1 MSKLQTRIILFII
14 LLAFSFGIYYMING
28 NNVDDSKDVADS
40 DNSEGSIEGDENSTA
55 DEDVVKEDSVEEKE
69 EESEEESEEDSE
81 EESEE
86 ETVINIATVV
96 DNNWSPYNTKGDLD
110 VDGLNWK
117 IYRPLALMLTFV
129 ESKYDLNTSYDQI
142 RDLQVRYLSGEK
154 IVYDEQIES
163 FTIKVDGKTL
173 AEQHRLYDA
182 SLTDEQRQSDIETY
196 NKYLQLN
203 AYSPI
208 QYYISM
214 ILFTSVHIGTTYDE
228 KQATINKLITSYN
241 ISVDEF
247 HRELN
252 KIYIVDNIPL
262 YAYDEQA

>member
-1 MSKLQTRIILFII
+1 
-14 LLAFSFGIYYMING
+14 
-28 NNVDDSKDVADS
+28 
-40 DNSEGSIEGDENSTA
+40 
-55 DEDVVKEDSVEEKE
+55 
-69 EESEEESEEDSE
+69 
-81 EESEE
+81 
-86 ETVINIATVV
+86 
-96 DNNWSPYNTKGDLD
+96 
-110 VDGLNWK
+110 
-117 IYRPLALMLTFV
+117 MLTFV

>member
-1 MSKLQTRIILFII
+1 M
-14 LLAFSFGIYYMING
+14 
-28 NNVDDSKDVADS
+28 
-40 DNSEGSIEGDENSTA
+40 
-55 DEDVVKEDSVEEKE
+55 
-69 EESEEESEEDSE
+69 
-81 EESEE
+81 
-86 ETVINIATVV
+86 
-96 DNNWSPYNTKGDLD
+96 
-110 VDGLNWK
+110 
-117 IYRPLALMLTFV
+117 
-129 ESKYDLNTSYDQI
+129 
-142 RDLQVRYLSGEK
+142 
-154 IVYDEQIES
+154 
-163 FTIKVDGKTL
+163 

-196 NKYLQLN
+196 SKYLQLN

-214 ILFTSVHIGTTYDE
+214 ILFTSIHIGTTYDE

-262 YAYDEQA
+262 YAYDEQAWLYNIFNDILKIY